1 VEAVTRYRSAQG
13 ASKVISELHD
23 EDHELCFSGGR
34 VATYQVLLRS
44 FKCGPYVEL
53 STGENVLTLDS
64 REAACCSVIFRLS
77 GLSVVRAML
86 WTVLRE
92 RS

>member
-1 VEAVTRYRSAQG
+1 MEAVTRYRSGQD

-23 EDHELCFSGGR
+23 EDHEPCFSGGR
-34 VATYQVLLRS
+34 VATHQVFLIS
-44 FKCGPYVEL
+44 FRCGPHVEL
-53 STGENVLTLDS
+53 STGKNVLILDS

-86 WTVLRE
+86 
-92 RS
+92 